1 MNARTSRAS
10 QCVLVCGRAS
20 PSTRRRAKTC
30 RSPRRMFGIGDRV
43 NGKACGNCPT
53 NGCLGCPLATEYPEF
68 SKIRARR
75 DRKRRNLIKQRKDEA
90 AERLACWGRGDGAR
104 L

>member
-1 MNARTSRAS
+1 
-10 QCVLVCGRAS
+10 
-20 PSTRRRAKTC
+20 
-30 RSPRRMFGIGDRV
+30 MFGIGDRV

-68 SKIRARR
+68 SKNSRAARP
-75 DRKRRNLIKQRKDEA
+75 QA
-90 AERLACWGRGDGAR
+90 AEPDQTAEGGGRRANLGLRSGPSAQ

>member
-1 MNARTSRAS
+1 MSARTARAS
-10 QCVLVCGRAS
+10 QRPSLYAIDAAS
-20 PSTRRRAKTC
+20 ERHR
-30 RSPRRMFGIGDRV
+30 RSPRRMFGVGDRV

-90 AERLACWGRGDGAR
+90 AERLGLTSGAER
-104 L
+104 EL